1 MPCRWRGCG
10 GRWQPPCARCVGDAL
25 GPKLPQEHP
34 CGPGCP
40 RQGELSFRKPW
51 QAFLKS
57 TMCVLV
63 HVAVLTWPLCSC
75 WRSKHR
81 SRVCGVTTYILQKG
95 PWFLNACNKDVDV
108 TGAPIH
114 AGGDSELPAPL
125 CSNPSRDGPGDR
137 SAPWLWL
144 TATSLLPPPVRAGGR
159 RGAGLGR

>member
-1 MPCRWRGCG
+1 MEEGGSLPVLAVSVMLWAQNCRRSIPMGL
-10 GRWQPPCARCVGDAL
+10 AAL
-25 GPKLPQEHP
+25 S
-34 CGPGCP
+34 
-40 RQGELSFRKPW
+40 RGELSFRKPRPCW
-51 QAFLKS
+51 QGFLKLAIR
-57 TMCVLV
+57 VLV

-81 SRVCGVTTYILQKG
+81 GRACRVTTYILQKG

-125 CSNPSRDGPGDR
+125 CSNRSRDGPRGC

-144 TATSLLPPPVRAGGR
+144 TVTSLLPPPVRAGG
-159 RGAGLGR
+159 